1 MAFVE
6 QRRPTMKILCTQ
18 ALEHVFPAILPHIP
32 GDSILYNTSGG
43 LIAELE
49 ARGGDILL
57 ASRPSLDEL
66 VRLGKVEAAGLADIA
81 STPVGIAVKKGVG
94 PVDVSSI
101 DALKKLLLATG
112 PVAYPEPSGGGVSGV
127 HFARILDKMGIGS
140 EVNRHAILVK
150 AGGVAADYV
159 RTGQAALAVQMISE
173 LMPVDGV
180 EVVGALPGEFAKII
194 AFSGAV
200 VTGTAHAD
208 EALGIIKALRT
219 PAAQAIMRK
228 AGLDPAP

>member
-1 MAFVE
+1 
-6 QRRPTMKILCTQ
+6 MKILCTQ

-32 GDSILYNTSGG
+32 GDRVVYNTTGG

-49 ARGGDILL
+49 SRGGDVLL

-81 STPVGIAVKKGVG
+81 STPVGIAAKKGVG
-94 PVDVSSI
+94 NIDLSSPE
-101 DALKKLLLATG
+101 ALKKLLLAAG

-127 HFARILDKMGIGS
+127 HFAHVLDVLGIGE

-173 LMPVDGV
+173 LRPVEGV
-180 EVVGALPGEFAKII
+180 EIIGPLPGGLAKII

-200 VTGTAHAD
+200 VTGTSHAG
-208 EALGIIKALRT
+208 EALGVIQALKT
-219 PAAQAIMRK
+219 PAAQAIMRT